1 MGFLNNDIPEAKAMN
16 FVSMEICGKVATLT
30 MSNPAKLNALSKE
43 LVDELVLA
51 LKLCRKE
58 KVLVVLLKAG
68 ANRHNVWSAGHDIH
82 ELPEG
87 RRDPLSFFDAI
98 EVLLREVQLYPGPVI
113 AAVRGSVWGA
123 ACDLI
128 MTCDLVC
135 ADQTASFAIT
145 PAKIGVPYNVT
156 GIMHFIN
163 RIGLNRAKEM
173 FFTAL
178 PVDAETAAN
187 WGILNH
193 LVDIEELDGKVMEI
207 AGQICQ
213 NSPLAV
219 GVIKEQFHYLAETG
233 VAMPPVLFERISGL
247 RRKVYDSHD
256 YAEGIRSFKEKRK
269 PVFRGE

>member
-1 MGFLNNDIPEAKAMN
+1 MDFINIELVDKI
-16 FVSMEICGKVATLT
+16 ATLT
-30 MSNPAKLNALSKE
+30 MSNPRKLNALSKD
-43 LVDELVLA
+43 LIDELIQA
-51 LKLCRKE
+51 LRICAKK
-58 KVLVVLLKAG
+58 KALVVLLKSE
-68 ANRHNVWSAGHDIH
+68 ANINNVWSAGHDIY

-98 EVLLREVQLYPGPVI
+98 EVLLREVQSYPGPVI
-113 AAVRGSVWGA
+113 AVVRGSVWGG

-128 MTCDLVC
+128 MTCDMVC
-135 ADQTASFAIT
+135 ADRTSSFAIT

-173 FFTAL
+173 FFTASS
-178 PVDAETAAN
+178 VDAETAAS

-193 LVDIEELDGKVMEI
+193 LYESEELDAKVLEI
-207 AGQICQ
+207 AEQICQ

-219 GVIKEQFHYLAETG
+219 GVIKEQFHYLSETG
-233 VAMPPVLFERISGL
+233 VSMPPILFERISGL

-256 YAEGIRSFKEKRK
+256 YAEGLRSFKEKRK
-269 PVFRGE
+269 PKYLGK

>member
-1 MGFLNNDIPEAKAMN
+1 MGFVK
-16 FVSMEICGKVATLT
+16 VEIAGRIATVTL
-30 MSNPAKLNALSKE
+30 SNPGKLNSLGKG
-43 LVDELVLA
+43 LVDELILA
-51 LKLCRKE
+51 LNRCAQE
-58 KVLVVLLKAG
+58 KALVVLLKAE
-68 ANRHNVWSAGHDIH
+68 ANRHNVWSAGHDIY

-98 EVLLREVQLYPGPVI
+98 EVLLREVQSYPGPVI
-113 AAVRGSVWGA
+113 AVVRGSVWGA

-128 MTCDLVC
+128 MTCDMVC

-156 GIMHFIN
+156 GIMHFAN

-173 FFTAL
+173 FFTAR
-178 PVDAETAAN
+178 PVDAETAAA

-193 LVDIEELDGKVMEI
+193 LVDIEELDDKVMEI

-219 GVIKEQFHYLAETG
+219 AVIKEQFHHLAETSSS
-233 VAMPPVLFERISGL
+233 MPPTLFERISGL

>member
-1 MGFLNNDIPEAKAMN
+1 MDFIKI
-16 FVSMEICGKVATLT
+16 EINRKVATLT
-30 MSNPAKLNALSKE
+30 FANPSKLNALSKG
-43 LVDELVLA
+43 LVDELIQA
-51 LKLCRKE
+51 LKVCARK
-58 KVLVVLLKAG
+58 KALVVLLQSE
-68 ANRHNVWSAGHDIH
+68 ANINNVWSAGHDIL

-98 EVLLREVQLYPGPVI
+98 EVLLREVQSYPGPVI
-113 AAVRGSVWGA
+113 AVVRGSVWGA

-135 ADQTASFAIT
+135 ADKTSSFAIT

-163 RIGLNRAKEM
+163 RLGLNRAKEM
-173 FFTAL
+173 FFTAS
-178 PVDAETAAN
+178 PVDAETAAS

-193 LVDIEELDGKVMEI
+193 LFESDELDAGVLAI
-207 AGQICQ
+207 AEQICQ

-219 GVIKEQFHYLAETG
+219 GVIKEQFHYLSETG

-256 YAEGIRSFKEKRK
+256 YAEGLKAFKEKRK
-269 PVFRGE
+269 PKYLGK

>member
-1 MGFLNNDIPEAKAMN
+1 MDFIN
-16 FVSMEICGKVATLT
+16 MEINGKIATLT
-30 MSNPAKLNALSKE
+30 LSNPGKLNALSKE
-43 LVDELVLA
+43 LVDELVQA
-51 LKLCRKE
+51 LKKCAE
-58 KVLVVLLKAG
+58 ENALVVLLKAEG
-68 ANRHNVWSAGHDIH
+68 NKHNVWSAGHDIH

-87 RRDPLSFFDAI
+87 RRDPLSFYDSV
-98 EVLLREVQLYPGPVI
+98 EVLLREIQNYPGPVI
-113 AAVRGSVWGA
+113 AVVRGSVWGA

-128 MTCDLVC
+128 MTCDMVC
-135 ADQTASFAIT
+135 ADPTSTFAIT

-173 FFTAL
+173 FYTAR
-178 PVDAETAAN
+178 PVDAVTSLD

-193 LVDIEELDGKVMEI
+193 LFDSEELDAKVAEI
-207 AGQICQ
+207 AEQICQ

-219 GVIKEQFHYLAETG
+219 SVIKEQFHYLSETG
-233 VAMPPVLFERISGL
+233 VAMPPILFERISGL

-269 PVFRGE
+269 PVYRGE